1 MEPSTSGECRAQAE
15 KKLAQAE
22 LDDQNCKRLIVAAGA
37 WLFLA
42 GQLRKVEA
50 GLRTGRSP
58 HQKMFK
64 GSLMSLVLDSLDLWF

>member
-42 GQLRKVEA
+42 GQLRKVEPA
-50 GLRTGRSP
+50 FEQDEVLIKKCS
-58 HQKMFK
+58 KA
-64 GSLMSLVLDSLDLWF
+64 MSLVLDSLDLWF